1 MCKNTNIMNLI
12 DNVLLEDFNIIK
24 CKKLVKDIRKHLK
37 NEMESICDN
46 VNKICSTPKTTVIEN
61 QRLYNYLLERL
72 SNLWVTLLVY
82 QELLEKS
89 PEKYT
94 DKTWQKLLDSILKI
108 YNNSIIDIG
117 SGEIV
122 QLPQNLAVIFK
133 KSHSDEDSKYY
144 DMLVS
149 NKNVFTIIY

>member
-24 CKKLVKDIRKHLK
+24 CKKLVKDIRTHLK
-37 NEMESICDN
+37 TEMESICDN